1 MSKSPSP
8 EFHTV
13 RGYQLKNKA
22 ESGLT
27 PALEDYLE
35 MVYRLCLEEKYT
47 RVSKLSERLHVRPS
61 SASKMI
67 LKLVELGY
75 LKYDSYES
83 ILLTEAGRT
92 TGAYLLE
99 RHNIIE
105 RFFLLLGSDNP
116 LEETELVEHV
126 LGASTVL
133 KIEAL
138 LSFMQ
143 NPDIHK
149 QYKSLRNTVISPEFS
164 TTLDTVE
171 KGGF

>member
-1 MSKSPSP
+1 VLSAGQSPP
-8 EFHTV
+8 EPCPI
-13 RGYQLKNKA
+13 
-22 ESGLT
+22 
-27 PALEDYLE
+27 PA
-35 MVYRLCLEEKYT
+35 V
-47 RVSKLSERLHVRPS
+47 
-61 SASKMI
+61 
-67 LKLVELGY
+67 GY

-116 LEETELVEHV
+116 LVETELVEHV
-126 LGASTVL
+126 LSASTVL

-149 QYKSLRNTVISPEFS
+149 QYKSLRDAVISPEFS
-164 TTLDTVE
+164 TILDTVE